1 MSGLI
6 HLQTAEGREFQILG
20 SAMQAKMVEP
30 TKSVDSG
37 EQKEPCM
44 TLGVVS
50 DTIMARDTWG
60 LFLGMLNIICKE
72 AAAMQPLAA
81 ITTSAV

>member
-1 MSGLI
+1 
-6 HLQTAEGREFQILG
+6 
-20 SAMQAKMVEP
+20 
-30 TKSVDSG
+30 
-37 EQKEPCM
+37 M